1 MGAVVEIVK
10 QDEKTPKVLSYEA
23 NEKIFLKDHEEFK
36 KRMIDNEVINILN
49 SAENGN
55 NLNNYFQKFESK
67 AQHNNIIMEKQQE

>member
-1 MGAVVEIVK
+1 MGAVVEIEK

-23 NEKIFLKDHEEFK
+23 NKKIFLEDHEKFK

-55 NLNNYFQKFESK
+55 NLNHYFKNLNQ
-67 AQHNNIIMEKQQE
+67 NPT